1 MPFGMERETERAIK
15 FNWRRKTIWL
25 GWCFFASFQ
34 RRGEENDLI
43 SLLFSFNTLIFPL
56 FFFVSLSGSAGP
68 GWRLRLSV
76 CKRRGARKGRKWP
89 LRHWCSTLFS
99 AERTG
104 WAGHAILYH
113 CLMTWHHWAHTHSV
127 IIRVLYYRW
136 KAIRVVLD
144 LTTGPQRRW
153 NHSPNPSLRL
163 ETNRI
168 NLN

>member
-25 GWCFFASFQ
+25 AGVSSPLLNGGG
-34 RRGEENDLI
+34 RKMT
-43 SLLFSFNTLIFPL
+43 SSLFSSLSTRWFFL